1 MSEAKEF
8 KKGNG
13 EQPENQGA
21 EEEGEGSVE
30 GYGYCTSHKQKWQ
43 TVNATENFGR
53 LKPLQV
59 HESKIQASKYYQP
72 LTNKI
77 HIFNWSYTFL

>member
-30 GYGYCTSHKQKWQ
+30 GYGYCTSHKRKCLNDCAFGGPAISHIDQK
-43 TVNATENFGR
+43 R
-53 LKPLQV
+53 
-59 HESKIQASKYYQP
+59 
-72 LTNKI
+72 
-77 HIFNWSYTFL
+77 